1 MKIGKINS
9 NGFYLTKFVRLCLI
23 YPFNDNK
30 KIKTNFQKIKS
41 NTKLFSST
49 KKDIEI
55 TEIIK
60 KSHNQIQVYK
70 CFMKC

>member
-1 MKIGKINS
+1 VKVKN
-9 NGFYLTKFVRLCLI
+9 
-23 YPFNDNK
+23 
-30 KIKTNFQKIKS
+30 NFQKIKS

-60 KSHNQIQVYK
+60 KLHNQIQVYK